1 MLIGHF
7 PAGFIFSSLL
17 VSKLADR
24 GFDLRYVV
32 LAGVIGAVAPDL
44 DMFYFY
50 LIDNRQHHH
59 HTYWPHFP
67 IVWLSLL
74 MVFSLWFLFAAKKTI
89 ALLGLAFSANG
100 LVHMLLDSI
109 VGNIWWFAPILDKPF
124 AMFTVPALYNPWW
137 LNFVFHWSF
146 VLELIVLSWAIFLW
160 YRKHVA
166 HRLD

>member
-1 MLIGHF
+1 MIIGHF
-7 PAGFIFSSLL
+7 PAGFVFSRLL
-17 VSKLADR
+17 VSKLAGR

-32 LAGVIGAVAPDL
+32 LAGVVGAIAPDL

-74 MVFSLWFLFAAKKTI
+74 VVFSLWFLLAAKKTT
-89 ALLGLAFSANG
+89 ALLGLVFSANG

-109 VGNIWWFAPILDKPF
+109 VGDIWWFAPILDKPF
-124 AMFTVPALYNPWW
+124 TIFTVPALYDPWW

-146 VLELIVLSWAIFLW
+146 SLELIVISWAIILW
-160 YRKHVA
+160 YREPVRQIK
-166 HRLD
+166 